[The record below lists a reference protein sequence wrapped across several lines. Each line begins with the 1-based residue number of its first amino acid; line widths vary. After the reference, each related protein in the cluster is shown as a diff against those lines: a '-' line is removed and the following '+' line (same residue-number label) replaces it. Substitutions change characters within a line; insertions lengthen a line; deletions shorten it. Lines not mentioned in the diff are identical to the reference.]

1 MKAATQGVELGGMG
15 RPGMVGFSGG
25 TAGVSQ
31 HEVVE
36 RADRQGPCVSE
47 GREGGRRGWKA

>member
-1 MKAATQGVELGGMG
+1 MKAATQGVELGGVG

-31 HEVVE
+31 HGVVE